1 MVVDAGADDLVLT
14 RAFTGANAYYLRRSI
29 ERSGLDPD
37 NLSGKTSMD
46 WSQSGRELKAWKD
59 IWSAGQSVEAVQRV
73 ESTAEIVERLRRE
86 YREALSHPASR
97 LKAVADDWGW
107 GAPATG

>member
-46 WSQSGRELKAWKD
+46 WSQSGPRAQGLEGHLVSWPVGGSRAAHREHGRDRRA
-59 IWSAGQSVEAVQRV
+59 ACA
-73 ESTAEIVERLRRE
+73 RE
-86 YREALSHPASR
+86 YREALSHP
-97 LKAVADDWGW
+97 GFE
-107 GAPATG
+107 T

>member
-1 MVVDAGADDLVLT
+1 
-14 RAFTGANAYYLRRSI
+14 
-29 ERSGLDPD
+29 
-37 NLSGKTSMD
+37 MD

-86 YREALSHPASR
+86 YREALSHP
-97 LKAVADDWGW
+97 GFE
-107 GAPATG
+107 T

>member
-1 MVVDAGADDLVLT
+1 MRV
-14 RAFTGANAYYLRRSI
+14 FYSRRSI

-73 ESTAEIVERLRRE
+73 EGTAEIVERLRRE
-86 YREALSHPASR
+86 YRDALSHPGFVS
-97 LKAVADDWGW
+97 
-107 GAPATG
+107 